1 MVEDDDDAAVVDN
14 STGVVA
20 LTAVPLLLPPMSA
33 DAELDDDPR
42 LADKSFS
49 AAAVVVVVVLL
60 TVVASEIGEF
70 TLTELLLLLEEF
82 NEWLDAMV
90 DKVPLLLPDL
100 VLLLGAVEVLLRLK
114 ISGPLL
120 IKGDLLGNV
129 VADVADDD
137 VVVSVDKVG

>member
-1 MVEDDDDAAVVDN
+1 MEDDDDAAVVDN

>member
-1 MVEDDDDAAVVDN
+1 MEDDDAAVVDN
-14 STGVVA
+14 STGVIA

>member
-1 MVEDDDDAAVVDN
+1 MEDDDAAVVDN

>member
-1 MVEDDDDAAVVDN
+1 MEDDDDAAVVDN

-42 LADKSFS
+42 LVDKSLTA